1 MSKSTAIYTIPT
13 AIDQSVADVI
23 VKQLESLPLEE
34 ATVGEMSKFV
44 RDRSVRRSRV
54 QWINSDTWISGMMAH
69 FVHTANFE
77 LFHYDLETWGDKIQ
91 YTVYDKQGD
100 TYGWHIDSAESPHY
114 RGLFRKL
121 SISLC
126 LSDDYEGGDL
136 TFFQCTEYPNKEDI
150 RQQGTVTFFP
160 AFIDH
165 QANPVLKG
173 TRYSMAIWF
182 EGPKWR

>member
-23 VKQLESLPLEE
+23 VKQLENLPLEE
-34 ATVGEMSKFV
+34 ATVVGKSKFV
-44 RDRSVRRSRV
+44 RDRDVRKSRV

-77 LFHYDLETWGDKIQ
+77 TFHYDLETWSERIQ
-91 YTVYDKQGD
+91 YTVYDQQGD
-100 TYGWHIDSAESPHY
+100 TYGWHTDSSESPYY

-126 LSDDYEGGDL
+126 LSDDYEGGELQIMDD
-136 TFFQCTEYPNKEDI
+136 NKMHSFKMKCGDAI
-150 RQQGTVTFFP
+150 VFP
-160 AFIDH
+160 SDVRHRVRPIKSGKRISL
-165 QANPVLKG
+165 VG
-173 TRYSMAIWF
+173 WF
-182 EGPKWR
+182 SGPPFR